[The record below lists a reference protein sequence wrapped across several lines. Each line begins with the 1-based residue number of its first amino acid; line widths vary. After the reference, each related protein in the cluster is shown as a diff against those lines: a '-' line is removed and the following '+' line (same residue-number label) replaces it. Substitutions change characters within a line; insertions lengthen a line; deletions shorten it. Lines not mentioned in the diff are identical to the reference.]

1 MKIYYSHASVS
12 TTIVLALICTL
23 ISFKKKYTYLV
34 CGVLVYTV
42 NVRESLDLSFF
53 SPSTGKEAIF
63 EELPCDQLAAG
74 DSSDSLPSDGRSGGG
89 RTGNQRI
96 PACK

>member
-1 MKIYYSHASVS
+1 MRACKLLSAKV
-12 TTIVLALICTL
+12 
-23 ISFKKKYTYLV
+23 
-34 CGVLVYTV
+34 G
-42 NVRESLDLSFF
+42 ESLDLSFF

-63 EELPCDQLAAG
+63 EEHPCDQLAAG
-74 DSSDSLPSDGRSGGG
+74 DSSDSLPSGGRSGGG